1 MGWLSNVVYK
11 EKNTYRGQEK
21 RNCRK
26 RHAFKQGLEE
36 DSFVASVLEP
46 HAIDGF
52 LNDRVLVD
60 PRAMTLRVIVVLE
73 LLRRTEREKLQ

>member
-21 RNCRK
+21 CNCQK
-26 RHAFKQGLEE
+26 WHAFKQGLEE
-36 DSFVASVLEP
+36 DSIIASVLEP
-46 HAIDGF
+46 HAIDRF

-60 PRAMTLRVIVVLE
+60 PRAMTLRVIEVLE
-73 LLRRTEREKLQ
+73 LLKRTECEKLQ

>member
-1 MGWLSNVVYK
+1 MYK
-11 EKNTYRGQEK
+11 QKNMYCSQEK
-21 RNCRK
+21 HNFWK

-36 DSFVASVLEP
+36 DSFILSVLEP

-60 PRAMTLRVIVVLE
+60 PHAMTLRVIEVLK
-73 LLRRTEREKLQ
+73 LLKWTEHEKLQ

>member
-11 EKNTYRGQEK
+11 EKNMYRGQEK
-21 RNCRK
+21 RNCWK
-26 RHAFKQGLEE
+26 QHAFKQGLKE
-36 DSFVASVLEP
+36 DSFVALVLEP

-60 PRAMTLRVIVVLE
+60 PRAMTLRVIKVLE
-73 LLRRTEREKLQ
+73 LLKRTECEKLQ

>member
-21 RNCRK
+21 HNCRK
-26 RHAFKQGLEE
+26 RHAFKQGFEE
-36 DSFVASVLEP
+36 DSFIASVLEP

-60 PRAMTLRVIVVLE
+60 PRVMTLRVIKVLK
-73 LLRRTEREKLQ
+73 LLKWTAREKLQ